1 MKILVQLSPLFPPLP
16 SSPFPPPF
24 PLFFQVLEEDLL
36 VGNLKRRERREHQQ
50 PGEKRSKMSNDFA
63 GRITSYGTHTPPSSS
78 SSSSNHRRSTE
89 PGSPLRSNSYD
100 LEENDDFDHIDDL
113 SQQQTVDNVTRF
125 AFGSFMFS
133 LMLGTALLIYKDY
146 GIPSSVSDFLSGAVG
161 EKKSESTLS
170 TKSFTMSRVGYQPL
184 PYFKPAAIARMAAD
198 SGSISPLLKYTFL
211 QNFAGIVEPSAS
223 MHLVVYDTSTL
234 VSDTTSSSSSTSST
248 TSPSSS
254 TTTVASSSKYHFTV
268 CPSDE
273 TQPCESGLKN
283 DETPTL
289 ASAITITCSPHE
301 VLTLTVT
308 ELLPDGT
315 KVQYP
320 STNLVCMYVRR
331 EIRSLSD
338 DDLATLMDSM
348 HQLWTLDD
356 VTGQELYGTNFRSAS
371 YLTALHQFNADG
383 QDADHINEG
392 KINAPINPHRI

>member
-16 SSPFPPPF
+16 SSPFPPPV